1 MLDGKYRK
9 ILDAMPEGVFV
20 FDDKMRVRYTN
31 PSFRRSFSQD
41 ARSKGGLKE
50 VLSCTQQ
57 EECGKAE
64 VCKYCAFYKAMQGA
78 KKEGTEKTERIR
90 KRVQHADRTDVL
102 SVRVR
107 ALPVDG
113 SKKLFL
119 GLTDGTWETD
129 KERDLLSAKQ
139 MQQRLLPAGKTAA
152 GVSYEYMYLPCLE
165 VGGDI
170 PDVYELDG
178 KAYGVLADV
187 SGKGVSAGMLSAF
200 VKAAFDRKQPS
211 LAKALQGLREKF
223 CELNPDERSYI
234 TVAAVSIDKTEGQFN
249 YAFAGHNVPVLLKN
263 KEGIHEIE
271 MPSSPISNW
280 FDAPVYEEKSL
291 PYEKGDVL
299 VLLTDGVTECKNARR
314 EEFGIERAES
324 VLMQSYNA
332 QDFIGKLR
340 AALSVFCGGN
350 FTDDITV
357 IAFDL

>member
-1 MLDGKYRK
+1 MFGKGYRK
-9 ILDAMPEGVFV
+9 ILDAIPEGVFV
-20 FDDKMRVRYTN
+20 FDEKMRVVYTN
-31 PSFRRSFSQD
+31 PSFRRSFSEQ
-41 ARSKGGLKE
+41 AKPKGSLKE
-50 VLSCTQQ
+50 VLACTQTGV
-57 EECGKAE
+57 CGE
-64 VCKYCAFYKAMQGA
+64 GEGCKYCAFFKAMQGTL
-78 KKEGTEKTERIR
+78 ESNREQTERIR
-90 KRVQHADRTDVL
+90 RKVQHADRTDVL

-107 ALPVDG
+107 ALPVDD
-113 SKKLFL
+113 KRKLFL

-129 KERDLLSAKQ
+129 KERDMLSAKQ

-211 LAKALQGLREKF
+211 LSKALQGLSEKF
-223 CELNPDERSYI
+223 VELNPDERSYI
-234 TVAAVSIDKTEGQFN
+234 TVAAVSIDKKSGNFA
-249 YAFAGHNVPVLLKN
+249 YSFAGHNVPILLKN

-271 MPSSPISNW
+271 TPSSPISNW
-280 FDAPVYEEKSL
+280 FDSPAYEEKTL
-291 PYEKGDVL
+291 PYEKGDLL

-314 EEFGIERAES
+314 EEFGIERVEN

-332 QDFIGKLR
+332 QDFMGKLR
-340 AALSVFCGGN
+340 AALSVFCGGK
-350 FTDDITV
+350 FTDDVTV